1 MDEKRKDIWLGYIVN
16 YSLGPYW
23 KNRLLFL
30 KRLNAQNVVL
40 CSDES
45 LNNIS
50 TKKQLDMHIILFVE
64 NVNQI
69 KRNYIGSEFI
79 GHGDAE
85 TVVKAFSIKKL
96 LLIFQKIFCQT
107 FKLPKI
113 K

>member
-16 YSLGPYW
+16 YGLGSYW

-30 KRLNAQNVVL
+30 KRLNAQNVVS